1 MMRNKE
7 SLKPQ
12 WFQILLA
19 VADRD
24 RHGLGIMK
32 EVLRQTDDQM
42 RLWPTTLYGSIK
54 NMCAAGLLEEKEGP
68 DLEGFEEDRRRFYGI
83 TEKGRRRQLKPGVSS
98 ASSKLLETRR
108 FSMGTSHKMMGPNRA
123 LRQFFALFLLLAPR
137 HLCHSHG
144 SEIQR
149 LFEEAVSLEPSP
161 YRRSWMAAAA
171 VLDLLRY
178 SLVEAASFRPS
189 HLNIRKAPWTNSR
202 TIYVTAFDY
211 SWKDPGFTLVALL
224 TLSLGIGANTAIF
237 PVVNAIRVH
246 SGRSFRGWRSTRSVG
261 SQSLYSA

>member
-83 TEKGRRRQLKPGVSS
+83 TEKGRRRLAAEARRLVSFIEV
-98 ASSKLLETRR
+98 ARSK
-108 FSMGTSHKMMGPNRA
+108 
-123 LRQFFALFLLLAPR
+123 
-137 HLCHSHG
+137 
-144 SEIQR
+144 
-149 LFEEAVSLEPSP
+149 AV
-161 YRRSWMAAAA
+161 
-171 VLDLLRY
+171 
-178 SLVEAASFRPS
+178 
-189 HLNIRKAPWTNSR
+189 
-202 TIYVTAFDY
+202 FD
-211 SWKDPGFTLVALL
+211 G
-224 TLSLGIGANTAIF
+224 N
-237 PVVNAIRVH
+237 
-246 SGRSFRGWRSTRSVG
+246 
-261 SQSLYSA
+261 